1 MKIGKVPESVLK
13 RSVLRQLKTRRDE
26 IVLGAGLGEDCAIL
40 APGGGEVVLFSS
52 DPVTG
57 TGKDIALYG
66 IHASANDIAAAGAE
80 PVAVLLTLLLPPD
93 CEERELK
100 ELMAQAEAVCA
111 SLHLSLIHISEPT
124 RH

>member
-52 DPVTG
+52 DPVRISPFTG
-57 TGKDIALYG
+57 YMR
-66 IHASANDIAAAGAE
+66 
-80 PVAVLLTLLLPPD
+80 PP
-93 CEERELK
+93 
-100 ELMAQAEAVCA
+100 M
-111 SLHLSLIHISEPT
+111 I
-124 RH
+124 